1 MSDFT
6 AIGQLVNE
14 ARNLLDSI
22 KGGAIRTMQTQFDA
36 LKVQLNDVISGAN
49 GRLNTFITQ
58 QQQNVSTIF
67 ADPDKRYKV
76 NLSSVE
82 ARTVLD
88 LSHLDEDKFYCVCF
102 DRPVMLDVRIKRYVH
117 QDEKGS
123 GILEYFV
130 QLQNFSNGGD
140 FHFAK
145 QFHHCYTGRQ
155 FVGKI
160 LAACTPYTSGI
171 WLRGGWTYD
180 LFVSGTMGN
189 EPIKVIESDTDVAG
203 EYYGTKHFAPPISE
217 VHSSVVPNR
226 YISGV

>member
-6 AIGQLVNE
+6 AIGQLVTE

-22 KGGAIRTMQTQFDA
+22 KGGALRKMETQFDA
-36 LKVQLNDVISGAN
+36 LKVQLGDVISGAN

-58 QQQNVSTIF
+58 QQQNVSAIF
-67 ADPDKRYKV
+67 ADPDKRYQT
-76 NLSSVE
+76 NLSSNE
-82 ARTVLD
+82 SRTVLD
-88 LSHLDEDKFYCVCF
+88 LTHLDKDKFYCVCF
-102 DRPVMLDVRIKRYVH
+102 DRPIMLNVRLKRYVH

-145 QFHHCYTGRQ
+145 QKHHCYSQ
-155 FVGKI
+155 QPFIGKI
-160 LAACTPYTSGI
+160 IAAATPYTSGI
-171 WLRGGWTYD
+171 WIRGGWTYD
-180 LFVSGTMGN
+180 LFVSGGMGSN
-189 EPIKVIESDTDVAG
+189 GIKVIESATQVADDF
-203 EYYGTKHFAPPISE
+203 YGNQYFAPPIDT
-217 VHSSVVPNR
+217 VHRSVVPNR

>member
-6 AIGQLVNE
+6 AIGQLVTE

-36 LKVQLNDVISGAN
+36 LKVQLNDVINGAN

-67 ADPDKRYKV
+67 AEPDKRYKV
-76 NLSSVE
+76 NLSNVE
-82 ARTVLD
+82 NKTVLD
-88 LSHLDEDKFYCVCF
+88 LSHLDGDKFYCVRF
-102 DRPVMLDVRIKRYVH
+102 DRPIMLDVRIKRYVH
-117 QDEKGS
+117 QDEPGG

-145 QFHHCYTGRQ
+145 QLHHRYTKRE
-155 FVGKI
+155 FVGKV
-160 LAACTPYTSGI
+160 LAASTPYTSGI

-180 LFVSGTMGN
+180 LFVSGTMGK
-189 EPIKVIESDTDVAG
+189 EPIKVIETDTDVAD
-203 EYYGTKHFAPPISE
+203 EYHGTTHFAPPISA
-217 VHSSVVPNR
+217 VHSSVVPNS